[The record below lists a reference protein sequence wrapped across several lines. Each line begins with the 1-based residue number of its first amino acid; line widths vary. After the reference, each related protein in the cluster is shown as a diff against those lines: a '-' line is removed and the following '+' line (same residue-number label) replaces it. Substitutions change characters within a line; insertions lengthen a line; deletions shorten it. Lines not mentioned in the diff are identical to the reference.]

1 MSIKKKKKTN
11 SNEKELAAR
20 HFARFLERMEFL
32 MIAFAGPSALEK
44 IPKRLFEG
52 LYMVR
57 YPALKA
63 KAATGSGVTKEKVVQ
78 FNKLMNHSLTDIY
91 ITLENGTEI
100 LLSWYLSEGTLLVNY
115 FYSLEG
121 EEFTGATELK
131 AFFAPYFPETKGREV
146 LEQSLINL
154 VEDVT
159 ISLSDFNH
167 TILKADVEETACFDL
182 SSNHN
187 DIFLHQFKLPKT
199 NITVNDKKRTIYQVC
214 WVDGSM
220 NPIWAK
226 TKPSLIGFKT
236 GSLDIPLDVYIQQ
249 HALDRLKER
258 LDIIPGIMHFIT
270 FLIFQEKTIPH
281 HKMKD
286 YSLVEFRLSD
296 LKTGYLLVRLVDAKL
311 LIQSFLF
318 LTNNNT
324 PEGEKLKD
332 MVALEKEDKT
342 YLQIDTLP
350 AFNAYHFEKNERLS
364 KLFTA
369 AGCGSLLKLGHLKEF
384 SVLET
389 KDKDPESII
398 KYLDKV

>member
-1 MSIKKKKKTN
+1 MSTKKKKKTN
-11 SNEKELAAR
+11 SNEKELAAK
-20 HFARFLERMEFL
+20 HYARFLERMEFL
-32 MIAFAGPSALEK
+32 MVAFAGQSSLEK

-63 KAATGSGVTKEKVVQ
+63 KAANGSTVSKEKVIQ
-78 FNKLMNHSLTDIY
+78 FNKLMNHSLTDVY
-91 ITLENGTEI
+91 ITLENGNEI

-115 FYSLEG
+115 FYSVAG

-131 AFFAPYFPETKGREV
+131 FFFAPYFPETKGREI

-154 VEDVT
+154 TEDVT

-167 TILKADVEETACFDL
+167 TILKADIEETACIDL
-182 SSNHN
+182 SSNRN
-187 DIFLHQFKLPKT
+187 DIFLHEFKLPKSS
-199 NITVNDKKRTIYQVC
+199 ITVNDKKRTIYQVG
-214 WVDGSM
+214 WITSDLS
-220 NPIWAK
+220 PIWAK
-226 TKPSLIGFKT
+226 TKPSLLGFKT

-270 FLIFQEKTIPH
+270 FLIFSEKNIAH

-296 LKTGYLLVRLVDAKL
+296 LKAGYLLVRLVDAKL

-318 LTNNNT
+318 LTNNDT

-332 MVALEKEDKT
+332 LVALEKEDKI

-369 AGCGSLLKLGHLKEF
+369 AGCASLLKLGHVKEF
-384 SVLET
+384 SVLEL

>member
-1 MSIKKKKKTN
+1 MSTKKKKKTN
-11 SNEKELAAR
+11 SNEKELAAK
-20 HFARFLERMEFL
+20 HYARFLERMEFL
-32 MIAFAGPSALEK
+32 MVAFAGQSSLEK

-63 KAATGSGVTKEKVVQ
+63 KAATGSTVTKEKVVQ
-78 FNKLMNHSLTDIY
+78 FNKLMNHSLADVY
-91 ITLENGTEI
+91 ITLENSNEI

-115 FYSLEG
+115 FYSVVG

-131 AFFAPYFPETKGREV
+131 AFFAPYFPETKGREI

-154 VEDVT
+154 MEDVT

-167 TILKADVEETACFDL
+167 TILKADIEETACIDL
-182 SSNHN
+182 SSNRN
-187 DIFLHQFKLPKT
+187 DIFLHEFKLPKSS
-199 NITVNDKKRTIYQVC
+199 ITVNDKKRTIYQVG
-214 WVDGSM
+214 WVTSDLS
-220 NPIWAK
+220 PIWAK
-226 TKPSLIGFKT
+226 TKPSLLGFKT

-258 LDIIPGIMHFIT
+258 LDIIPGIVHFIT
-270 FLIFQEKTIPH
+270 FLIFSEKNIPH

-296 LKTGYLLVRLVDAKL
+296 LKAGYLLVRLVDAKL
-311 LIQSFLF
+311 LVQSFLF
-318 LTNNNT
+318 LTNNDT
-324 PEGEKLKD
+324 PEGEKLKSL
-332 MVALEKEDKT
+332 VALEKEDKI

-369 AGCGSLLKLGHLKEF
+369 AGCASLLKLGHVKEF
-384 SVLET
+384 SVLEM